1 MHELGEMYAGPGE
14 REMEIGAQR
23 YWAGG
28 SAGEAGRPHFR
39 CSKTGDA
46 MHDVSTAVAI
56 EFVEHSKR
64 LRACHYRAEAER
76 FKAMSETE
84 PVRSVRGHL
93 QALAREYEQMASSVA
108 VPAKR

>member
-1 MHELGEMYAGPGE
+1 
-14 REMEIGAQR
+14 
-23 YWAGG
+23 
-28 SAGEAGRPHFR
+28 
-39 CSKTGDA
+39 
-46 MHDVSTAVAI
+46 MHDVSNAVAL

-64 LRACHYRAEAER
+64 LRAAHYRAEAER